1 MNGLI
6 LGVVT
11 ENYDA
16 NHTGKVQV
24 SFPSFDTTGNATEWL
39 PVTAQYAGKNYG
51 VYFLP
56 EKGDQVIVGFI
67 GGDAHCGVV
76 LGSLWNAKNTL
87 PSNTADE
94 NNIKRCIITKDGH
107 SVTFQDG
114 DEGKITVKSKNG
126 HIVEIDDKN
135 KTVKVNTNDG
145 KQKLVLD
152 ENKSTVDLESGDKL
166 NIKATTITIDG
177 TVNMKGPSVTIE
189 AENALTMKGKQVKLD
204 GSTMKI
210 NAQNTE
216 MTGANVKVE
225 SSGILTL
232 KGSMT
237 KIN

>member
-6 LGVVT
+6 LGVVA

-16 NHTGKVQV
+16 NHAGMVQV
-24 SFPSFDTTGNATEWL
+24 SFPSFDASGNTTEWL
-39 PVTAQYAGKNYG
+39 PVAAPYAGKDYG

-56 EKGDQVIVGFI
+56 EKDDQVVVGFI
-67 GGDAHCGVV
+67 GGDEHCGVV
-76 LGSLWNAKNTL
+76 LGSLWNTVNTL
-87 PSNTADE
+87 PADTANEE
-94 NNIKRCIITKDGH
+94 NNIRRIATKGGH
-107 SVTFQDG
+107 SVTFLDG

-135 KTVKVNTNDG
+135 KTVKVNTSDG

-166 NIKATTITIDG
+166 NIKATTITIEG
-177 TVNMKGPSVTIE
+177 TVDMKGPSITIE
-189 AENALTMKGKQVKLD
+189 AENALTMKGKQVKID
-204 GSTMKI
+204 GGTMKI

-216 MTGANVKVE
+216 MTGSNVKVE